1 MTISATFHSIQGNFN
16 SNKHGVDKK
25 LLIQIIIITIIII
38 VIVIIIILLL
48 IIMINFRIYD
58 VTTWEKTVTINI
70 LPSISR
76 SKGNQ
81 IIKYGKLIEYNMRD
95 IFLGKSYTKC
105 GGETIPRPFSI
116 KTKLSI
122 SLDQ

>member
-25 LLIQIIIITIIII
+25 LLIQIIIIITIII
-38 VIVIIIILLL
+38 IVIIIILLL
-48 IIMINFRIYD
+48 IMINFRIYD

-81 IIKYGKLIEYNMRD
+81 IIKYGKLIEYNMRH

-105 GGETIPRPFSI
+105 GGETIPRPFST